1 MSVEMVLGIEKVGG
15 SKIKA
20 GVPIVAQQL
29 MNPASI
35 REDAGSILASLR
47 ELRIWCCL
55 ELWCR
60 LQTRLRSCVAVVKA
74 GSCNYQFDP

>member
-1 MSVEMVLGIEKVGG
+1 MVLGIEKVGG

-35 REDAGSILASLR
+35 REDVGSILASLR
-47 ELRIWCCL
+47 IKDLVL
-55 ELWCR
+55 
-60 LQTRLRSCVAVVKA
+60 
-74 GSCNYQFDP
+74 P